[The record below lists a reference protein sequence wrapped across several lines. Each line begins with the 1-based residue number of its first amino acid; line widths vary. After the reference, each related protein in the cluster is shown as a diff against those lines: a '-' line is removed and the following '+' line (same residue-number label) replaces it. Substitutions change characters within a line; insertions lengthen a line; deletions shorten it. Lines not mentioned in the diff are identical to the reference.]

1 MARHIIITGAA
12 SGIGRAL
19 AEFLADDE
27 GADLFLVD
35 RQSAPL
41 MELAE
46 KLAGQSKIETLVGD
60 LTDAAFCKRV
70 IAECV
75 AAFGGI
81 DGLASNAGVTS
92 GAPLR
97 ELSEEAYDHLFAVN
111 TKPTWLLA
119 QAAHPFLKQ
128 SGGAIVATGSIA
140 AQHPVAALGSY
151 SASKAALV
159 MLVRQMAVEWGPDG
173 IRANTVS
180 PGPTHTPMTSGYD
193 DPELRA
199 ARAANIPLRK
209 VGVASDVA
217 RAMQFLLSPQA
228 GHITGQDLAVDGGLG
243 ASVMVLSGSGTGQPQ
258 KG

>member
-1 MARHIIITGAA
+1 MVRHIIVTGAA

-19 AEFLADDE
+19 AEFLAEDE
-27 GADLFLVD
+27 GTDLFLVD
-35 RQSAPL
+35 RQSEPL
-41 MELAE
+41 TGLAAELG
-46 KLAGQSKIETLVGD
+46 GQSRIATLVGD
-60 LTDAAFCKRV
+60 LTDAEFCKRV

-75 AAFGGI
+75 ATFGGI
-81 DGLASNAGVTS
+81 DALASNAGVTN
-92 GAPLR
+92 GAPLL
-97 ELSEEAYDHLFAVN
+97 ELPAEVFDHLFAVN
-111 TKPTWLLA
+111 TRPTWLLA

-140 AQHPVAALGSY
+140 ATHPAPGLGSY
-151 SASKAALV
+151 AASKAALV

-217 RAMQFLLSPQA
+217 RAMQFLLGPQA

-243 ASVMVLSGSGTGQPQ
+243 ASVMALSGSGKGQPQ
-258 KG
+258 RG